1 MCLKKLLGRGRVS
14 VRKHQWL
21 IMTSATKFDDED
33 AELDYLET
41 LPHSYDKVV
50 DRVKYPTLNVL
61 GDHDVEVKFELQY
74 SSIKVN

>member
-1 MCLKKLLGRGRVS
+1 
-14 VRKHQWL
+14 
-21 IMTSATKFDDED
+21 MTSATKFDDED